1 MGITGDKPRQL
12 APTVGTTGSGSTGSP
27 APSSSSRSCRSHLAY
42 SSGVKLIV
50 GQTAS
55 AGFNLVD
62 LYNNNDGSSSRQAEA
77 LISLPVLS
85 SLRQR

>member
-1 MGITGDKPRQL
+1 L
-12 APTVGTTGSGSTGSP
+12 
-27 APSSSSRSCRSHLAY
+27 HLAY

-50 GQTAS
+50 SQTAS

-77 LISLPVLS
+77 PISLPAS
-85 SLRQR
+85 SVFTVPAIIVKIRSTSAMLEI

>member
-1 MGITGDKPRQL
+1 MG
-12 APTVGTTGSGSTGSP
+12 SS

-62 LYNNNDGSSSRQAEA
+62 LYNDGSSLRQAEA